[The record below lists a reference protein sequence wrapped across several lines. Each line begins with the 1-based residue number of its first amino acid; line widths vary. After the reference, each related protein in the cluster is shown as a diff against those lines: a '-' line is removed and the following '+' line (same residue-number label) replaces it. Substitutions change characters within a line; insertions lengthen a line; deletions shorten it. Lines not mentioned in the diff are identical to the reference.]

1 MQRTDATTRTTRRG
15 AVSAIAGALCLT
27 AAALTAAPA
36 AAQNENCRNTGSF
49 DRWMAEFKA
58 EARASGISERTISA
72 SLNGIAFA
80 PDIVQKDRRQSVF
93 SQSFLEF
100 AGRMVARYRLDHGR
114 NNLKKYA
121 KTFAA
126 IERQWGVPGPVIA
139 AFWGLETD
147 FGANTGDSPV
157 LRSLATLAYD
167 CRRPELFRE
176 HLMDALRIVER
187 GDLAPSEMI
196 GAWAGELGQTQFM
209 ASDYYH
215 RAVDFDG
222 DGKVNLIKSTP
233 DALASAGKL
242 LSTFGWRRGE
252 PWLEEV
258 RVTRDLNWDQA
269 DLSIKHAR
277 KDWAA
282 AGITRRDGGAL
293 TADALPA
300 SLLLPMGRNG
310 PAFLAYP
317 NFDIYLE
324 WNQSYVYC
332 LTAAYFATRLA
343 GAPPV
348 SKGRAAVQHLS
359 VGQIKDL
366 QTRLSRQ
373 GYDVGGVDGTIGEKT
388 RAAVKAVQLK
398 LGLPADSYP
407 TAELLQRLR

>member
-1 MQRTDATTRTTRRG
+1 MSPAQTIVRIGKTAPR
-15 AVSAIAGALCLT
+15 AL
-27 AAALTAAPA
+27 AAAAVLAAGLAATPA
-36 AAQNENCRNTGSF
+36 LAQNDNCRNTGDF
-49 DRWMAEFKA
+49 GRWLQEFKA
-58 EARASGISERTISA
+58 EARAAGISERTIA
-72 SLNGIAFA
+72 ATLNGVRFA
-80 PDIVQKDRRQSVF
+80 PDIVQKDRRQAVF

-100 AGRMVARYRLDHGR
+100 AGRMVAKYRLDHGAR
-114 NNLKKYA
+114 NLRKHA

-126 IERQWGVPGPVIA
+126 IEEKWGVPGPVIA

-157 LRSLATLAYD
+157 IRSLATLAYD

-176 HLMDALRIVER
+176 HLLDALRIVER
-187 GDLAPSEMI
+187 GDLRPSEMV

-242 LSTFGWRRGE
+242 LASFGWRRGE

-258 RVTRDLNWDQA
+258 RLTKDINWEQA
-269 DLSIKHAR
+269 DLKIKHVR
-277 KDWAA
+277 RNWAA
-282 AGITRRDGGAL
+282 AGVTRANGKPLPED
-293 TADALPA
+293 DLPA
-300 SLLLPMGRNG
+300 ALLLPMGRNG

-343 GAPPV
+343 GAPRV
-348 SKGRAAVQHLS
+348 SNGRAPVQHLS
-359 VGQIKDL
+359 VAQIKDL
-366 QTRLSRQ
+366 QTRLARK
-373 GYDVGGVDGTIGEKT
+373 GHDVGGVDGTIGEKT
-388 RAAVKAVQLK
+388 RAAVKAVQLE